1 MEDRRPEALAKE
13 RAWERGTEVK
23 NQPFFGYPFP
33 KRRSRKHTSGHKE
46 SPWTFLWTQL
56 RDLKVLSPRLGEK
69 LRGELGGLTSRG
81 QAVWALWGKGRAHC
95 PQLLQPGAPLT
106 EAVRKR
112 EGT

>member
-1 MEDRRPEALAKE
+1 MEDRRLEALAKE

-69 LRGELGGLTSRG
+69 LRGGAGSTDEQRTSCVGPVGERQSSLPSAAAARG
-81 QAVWALWGKGRAHC
+81 A
-95 PQLLQPGAPLT
+95 T
-106 EAVRKR
+106 D
-112 EGT
+112 